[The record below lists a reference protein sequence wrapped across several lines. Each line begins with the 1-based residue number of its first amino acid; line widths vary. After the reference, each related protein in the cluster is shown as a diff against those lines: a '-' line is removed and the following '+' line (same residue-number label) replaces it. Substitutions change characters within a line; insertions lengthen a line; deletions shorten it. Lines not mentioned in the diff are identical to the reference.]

1 MTLFVYLV
9 KVKYI
14 MNTNI
19 INFLLKSESKAL
31 ASIGSNGINVIP
43 VSTIFIEDDT
53 IFLVDYFMDKTIKN
67 ILENNNVSI
76 VAWSQLEGYQI
87 KCIANYE
94 TEGER
99 VENIKYKVKDM
110 HPDRDLK
117 GLLILKPQNIFDIS
131 IPKR

>member
-1 MTLFVYLV
+1 
-9 KVKYI
+9 
-14 MNTNI
+14 MNTTI
-19 INFLLKSESKAL
+19 IDFLLKSESKAL
-31 ASIGSNGINVIP
+31 ASIGSMGINVIP

-99 VENIKYKVKDM
+99 VENIKSKVKDM

-117 GLLILKPQNIFDIS
+117 GLLILRPQNIFDIS
-131 IPKR
+131 VPKR